1 MMHAAAAHSDM
12 AFLRGLGQGLYNP
25 EADYASITPKE
36 GGFRVCRAEPQ
47 DQNSFFCY

>member
-25 EADYASITPKE
+25 EADDASITPKE
-36 GGFRVCRAEPQ
+36 GGFRVRRAEPQ